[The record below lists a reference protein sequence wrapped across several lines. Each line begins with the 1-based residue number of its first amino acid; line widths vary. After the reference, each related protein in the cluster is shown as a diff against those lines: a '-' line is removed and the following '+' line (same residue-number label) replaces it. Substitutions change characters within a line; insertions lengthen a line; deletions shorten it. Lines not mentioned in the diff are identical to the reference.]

1 MKPDFNLILQAV
13 TRKGVPAKVPLYEHF
28 ADDEII
34 EAVMGFDF
42 SKIARSTMDG
52 QVQLWRHRLSFYQQL
67 GYDYLPV
74 EYSPNFAENPNLT
87 VEDTAVYTKGN
98 RSWVN
103 EQNGILR
110 TMEDLENPAN
120 WPEGDKAFDY
130 PLFEKIAKLLPPGMK
145 IIGGASG
152 GPFEHASFMVGLEPL
167 CIKVYEDEEFVTK
180 LFEKIGKTIVG
191 IAERLS
197 KMDAVGVY
205 RFGDDLGYKTTTML
219 SPKVLRQ
226 YVFPWQKKVVE
237 AAHRNGKPFLL
248 HSCGQLQDIMD
259 DLIDDVKI
267 DAKHSFEDVIMPVT
281 EAKKRWGSRVA
292 LFGGVDVDFLCRHTP
307 SEIKE
312 HTKRILEACAPTGGY
327 AAGSGNT
334 VANYIPVP
342 NYLAMLEAVREFNS

>member
-1 MKPDFNLILQAV
+1 
-13 TRKGVPAKVPLYEHF
+13 
-28 ADDEII
+28 
-34 EAVMGFDF
+34 
-42 SKIARSTMDG
+42 
-52 QVQLWRHRLSFYQQL
+52 
-67 GYDYLPV
+67 
-74 EYSPNFAENPNLT
+74 
-87 VEDTAVYTKGN
+87 
-98 RSWVN
+98 
-103 EQNGILR
+103 
-110 TMEDLENPAN
+110 
-120 WPEGDKAFDY
+120 
-130 PLFEKIAKLLPPGMK
+130 LFEKIAKLLPPGMK

-267 DAKHSFEDVIMPVT
+267 DAKHSIEDAIMPVQ
-281 EAKKRWGSRVA
+281 EWKKRYGGRIGIV
-292 LFGGVDVDFLCRHTP
+292 GGVDLDKLCRLGLP
-307 SEIKE
+307 ELRKYVRKIIDDCS
-312 HTKRILEACAPTGGY
+312 PGGHF
-327 AAGSGNT
+327 AIGSGNS
-334 VANYIPVP
+334 IPDYVP
-342 NYLAMLEAVREFNS
+342 VENLLTMLDEALR